1 MYNLRDEVS
10 KITKK
15 YKSNAE
21 SHYKRL
27 TRFLVLFS
35 NGNLWTSILEFGIEL
50 LDKNRW
56 TLCYLDATEWKIG
69 KFSLHI
75 LVLSI
80 DYQNVAIPIYFQVY
94 NHKGVLSE
102 KKRIEFVE
110 KVAAQINLKEKTII
124 ADREFIGNDYFLKFQ
139 ELGINFVSRIRKEM
153 YKTNIL
159 CSRNYESIKKRA
171 LKKGKAS
178 ALIQIDGLKFRL
190 WIVKNAQQNTDEPL
204 IYILTNIL
212 DKRDTPDLYRL
223 RWRIECLFKHLKTN
237 GYNLEDLRITDLN
250 KIRLLVSMLVLAY
263 ILAIST
269 AIKERKN
276 KPVKKKVYQD
286 QKQYDTI
293 SLFKEGQ
300 SLLKQ
305 SFISLVR
312 LLDIIQFIDIVLKAP
327 LPFNI
332 QFVQ

>member
-1 MYNLRDEVS
+1 MQ
-10 KITKK
+10 
-15 YKSNAE
+15 
-21 SHYKRL
+21 
-27 TRFLVLFS
+27 
-35 NGNLWTSILEFGIEL
+35 FGLEL
-50 LDKNRW
+50 LGKTHW
-56 TLCYLDATEWKIG
+56 TIAYLDATEWKIG
-69 KFSLHI
+69 KFNLHI

-102 KKRIEFVE
+102 KKRVEFIE
-110 KVAAQINLKEKTII
+110 KAAILIDLKGKTII
-124 ADREFIGNDYFLKFQ
+124 AGREFIGNNYFLTFQ
-139 ELGINFVSRIRKEM
+139 KLSINFISRIRKEM

-159 CSRNYESIKKRA
+159 DNRSYESIKKRA

-178 ALIQIDGLKFRL
+178 ALIQIDGLRFRL

-212 DKRDTPDLYRL
+212 DKRSTPDLYQL
-223 RWRIECLFKHLKTN
+223 RWRIEYLFKHLKTN

-250 KIRLLVSMLVLAY
+250 KIRLLTSMLVLAY
-263 ILAIST
+263 ILAITT
-269 AIKERKN
+269 AIKERKD
-276 KPVKKKVYQD
+276 KPVKKKVYQN

-293 SLFKEGQ
+293 SLFKQGQ

-305 SFISLVR
+305 SFITLTR
-312 LLDIIQFIDIVLKAP
+312 LLDIIQFINVVLKSP